1 MSSSN
6 KSKAI
11 QLSSD
16 IKRIYPEY
24 EKIRTKIESL
34 GEEKISTEDSKK
46 YEELKKKLIEYVDK
60 TTKEAY
66 KFMDA
71 PTLVKVQSI
80 VETKNEKRTVFTYQP
95 KTSATDLIVVTSSD
109 IGQGTVNGSNKKFG
123 GLPDDLFSFAHQP
136 TLQILGRRD
145 LSKNNWKP
153 IYEDSEGMGS
163 EYTISCSFRLN
174 RFPTRTWYKS
184 VDSTYQ
190 TNTTRRTEIMRF
202 QYSDYP
208 KDGYY
213 SHIPYNFIA
222 IGAVAPYGN
231 IPVDVGSP
239 NYEHKITYKEK
250 YSPFSIGVSF
260 PLSTGAQTI
269 YTDYK
274 FELKK
279 WYNLKIDLSKIDV
292 INNTYTVKLY
302 VNEILQETA
311 IANVIPWNR
320 KGSNYLRKN
329 LFNNIWDTQ
338 ERNNNID
345 KWLKEN
351 RNLLLASLPGF
362 NHNSNDEVI
371 GNLIKG
377 LVGTSQK
384 INSYH
389 GDMNS
394 IPNNDVN
401 KDFRF
406 NVLSSIVTPPYHK
419 GLSQSFNLSNL
430 MGIQSPNHGRKWNKH
445 KQKMNTNID
454 YGDITISIK

>member
-1 MSSSN
+1 MSSVNKKKAVDLSN
-6 KSKAI
+6 E
-11 QLSSD
+11 
-16 IKRIYPEY
+16 IKRLYPEY
-24 EKIRTKIESL
+24 EKFRTRIESK
-34 GEEKISTEDSKK
+34 GEKELSEQEVQK
-46 YEELKKKLIEYVDK
+46 YSDLKDKLMKSVEN
-60 TTKEAY
+60 TTKDAY

-80 VETKNEKRTVFTYQP
+80 VEAKNEKRTVFTYQP
-95 KTSATDLIVVTSSD
+95 KTSASDLIVVTSTD
-109 IGQGTVNGSNKKFG
+109 IGQGTINGSNKKFI

-136 TLQILGRRD
+136 TLQILGRKD
-145 LSKNNWKP
+145 LSLDNWKP
-153 IYEDSEGMGS
+153 IYEDSKGMQS
-163 EYTISCSFRLN
+163 EYSISCSFRLN

-190 TNTTRRTEIMRF
+190 NNTTRRTEIMRF

-213 SHIPYNFIA
+213 PWRFYNFIS

-231 IPVDVGSP
+231 IPFDVGSP
-239 NYEHKITYKEK
+239 NYEHKRTFKEK

-279 WYNLKIDLSKIDV
+279 WYNLKIDLVKIDTL
-292 INNTYTVKLY
+292 NNTYKVQLY
-302 VNEILQETA
+302 VNGILQETA

-320 KGSNYLRKN
+320 MGSKYLRKN
-329 LFNNIWDTQ
+329 LFKILGEAEDRKRNINRWS
-338 ERNNNID
+338 E
-345 KWLKEN
+345 EN

-377 LVGTSQK
+377 LVGTSQN

-394 IPNNDVN
+394 IPNNEEI

-406 NVLSSIVTPPYHK
+406 NVLSSIVTPPYHRN
-419 GLSQSFNLSNL
+419 LSQYHNTSSLIG
-430 MGIQSPNHGRKWNKH
+430 MQSPNHTRKWNKH
-445 KQKMNTNID
+445 KQKMNTSID